1 MFVRIIT
8 ITILTILFSVSSM
21 ACAAP
26 AVPSTPAAPIR
37 TNPVERPGAAA
48 TPSQPTVA
56 DSAWQKVL
64 NSAKQEGKVTIY
76 SYSMIGDVGIA
87 VSRAFS
93 QKYGITLDII
103 TGRGAEMAERI
114 RTEQVRKN
122 VAADLMDA
130 NPTQLIYLRDIGGTV
145 SSRELPV
152 LQDKNVWQVDP
163 FVADSQGHIL
173 IHTLLNHTSFVNT
186 KLVPTNEEPTSLA
199 ELTQPKW
206 KGKMVTIDP
215 TLSSGQYI
223 LFGTLLRHKL
233 IDESTVRAIG
243 RNNIKFA
250 VNAQTGAAELARGSF
265 SLFVTT
271 AEIAFAPMMREGAPV
286 KAIALKE
293 GTVSSP
299 NAIAAIKD
307 SPHPNAT
314 KLFLNW
320 LLSQEGQTVYL
331 KAQALSSPRKDVED
345 FRPPPAQI
353 KPYRLIALTEEDENE
368 NAKLFREQLLTKLW
382 KE

>member
-1 MFVRIIT
+1 MLIRIIT
-8 ITILTILFSVSSM
+8 ITMLTLLFSASLM
-21 ACAAP
+21 GC
-26 AVPSTPAAPIR
+26 
-37 TNPVERPGAAA
+37 A
-48 TPSQPTVA
+48 TPVSPGTQATPTPLKPAEQPVTTGSLTQPTAA
-56 DSAWQKVL
+56 DLAWQKVV
-64 NSAKQEGKVTIY
+64 NSAKQEGKITIY

-87 VSRAFS
+87 VSRAFD
-93 QKYGITLDII
+93 QKYGISVDII

-114 RTEQVRKN
+114 RTEQLRKN
-122 VAADLMDA
+122 VTADLMDA
-130 NPTQLIYLRDIGGTV
+130 NPTQLIHLRDIGGTIN
-145 SSRELPV
+145 SRELPV

-163 FVADSQGHIL
+163 FVADSKGHIL
-173 IHTLLNHTSFVNT
+173 IHTLLNHTGFVNT
-186 KLVPTNEEPTSLA
+186 KLVPPNEEPTSLA

-243 RNNIKFA
+243 RNNVKFA
-250 VNAQTGAAELARGSF
+250 VNAQAGAAELARGSF
-265 SLFVTT
+265 SLFITT

-286 KAIALKE
+286 KAIAFKE

-320 LLSQEGQTVYL
+320 LLSQEGQTVYI

-345 FRPPPAQI
+345 FRPPPAQV
-353 KPYRLIALTEEDENE
+353 KPSRLIALTEEDENE
-368 NAKLFREQLLTKLW
+368 NARLFREQLLTKLW